1 MFFPEG
7 LNKGQICGVSI
18 NESLVSADG
27 YPEESGFIVLAQHDG
42 LLCR

>member
-7 LNKGQICGVSI
+7 LNKGQI